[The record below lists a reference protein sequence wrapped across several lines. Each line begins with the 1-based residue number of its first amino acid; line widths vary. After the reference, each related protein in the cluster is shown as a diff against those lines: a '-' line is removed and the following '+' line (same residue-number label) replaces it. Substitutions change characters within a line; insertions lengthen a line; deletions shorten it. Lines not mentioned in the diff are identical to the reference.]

1 MTRLPGLELINIDM
15 PFEENLEGPWVGELK
30 KCLDTMRTW
39 DSPYG
44 QRICSPIN
52 TSIKSSRVPKHV
64 MGPFENEAALHEY
77 LLKPASSH
85 SFASR
90 EKYEETLALARR
102 IQERPHQVVFTH
114 GDFKEHNVL
123 VDDDSNLTG
132 WLDWESAGWYP
143 EYWEFTTAR
152 RMGRDTWWGQAVSGL
167 RIETGQKVDPGGCSP
182 TDKTFGA
189 GIPAALAICMAMA
202 SSILVRLCHF
212 RMSPKGSCMSCP
224 SNDI

>member
-1 MTRLPGLELINIDM
+1 MQIARAAGIPAPKVLSVGEHPPGSSFWPVSILMTRLPGSELINIDM

-44 QRICSPIN
+44 RRICSPIN

-64 MGPFENEAALHEY
+64 MGPFENEAALHRY

-90 EKYEETLALARR
+90 EKYEETLALAKR
-102 IQERPHQVVFTH
+102 IQEKPHQVVFTH

-123 VDDDSNLTG
+123 VDDDGNLTG

-152 RMGRDTWWGQAVSGL
+152 RMGRDAWWGQAVLSLGGDRYEEEL
-167 RIETGQKVDPGGCSP
+167 ESDIALNQLTVDSYVA
-182 TDKTFGA
+182 F
-189 GIPAALAICMAMA
+189 
-202 SSILVRLCHF
+202 
-212 RMSPKGSCMSCP
+212 
-224 SNDI
+224 

>member
-1 MTRLPGLELINIDM
+1 MQIARAAGIPAPKVLSVGEHPPGSTFWPVSILMTRLPGLELINIDM

-167 RIETGQKVDPGGCSP
+167 GGDRYEEELESDIALNQLTVDSYVA
-182 TDKTFGA
+182 F
-189 GIPAALAICMAMA
+189 
-202 SSILVRLCHF
+202 
-212 RMSPKGSCMSCP
+212 
-224 SNDI
+224 